1 MKYELMALVN
11 SIARQENIDG
21 SEVLAK
27 EFDNL
32 YSTLGSMKNEVTPI
46 EVGEDIFDIYRSFIL
61 NNFDLKRAAAPS
73 EERTN
78 EYKKPFFVDPDL
90 LEKQAME
97 QAAKSSTKEYED
109 FILEMVSLLGI
120 RQPRQAFQQ
129 NMRNYMA
136 LIKRRVTEIQ
146 KENSDNSWIQFPD
159 RMGK

>member
-11 SIARQENIDG
+11 SIARQESTNG
-21 SEVLAK
+21 SEELGRD
-27 EFDNL
+27 FGRL
-32 YSTLGSMKNEVTPI
+32 YDTIGGLKGEVTPI
-46 EVGEDIFDIYRSFIL
+46 MVGEDIFDIYRSYIL
-61 NNFDLKRAAAPS
+61 NYCEPIQMAVEPEVK
-73 EERTN
+73 N